1 MTWRKESLAQ
11 LAAKRAGLGE
21 RELALHAQ
29 RVAQSKALRGELS
42 FSRSSRPK
50 SLGQKRL

>member
-21 RELALHAQ
+21 RELALPAQ
-29 RVAQSKALRGELS
+29 RVAQIKALRGELLAEQQAKIS
-42 FSRSSRPK
+42 GTKAAP
-50 SLGQKRL
+50 